1 MKPTDSGTSPEYQ
14 RFEDM
19 LKTVLSVTPEEMK
32 HRVEAEKKAN
42 GKKKKRAMTS
52 PASHASNV
60 PRNHR
65 D

>member
-1 MKPTDSGTSPEYQ
+1 MKSDTSPEYQ

-19 LKTVLSVTPEEMK
+19 LKTVLSVTPAEMK
-32 HRVEAEKKAN
+32 RRMEAEKKA
-42 GKKKKRAMTS
+42 KSKSKKRAKTS

>member
-1 MKPTDSGTSPEYQ
+1 MKSDSNISPEYQ

-19 LKTVLSVTPEEMK
+19 LKTVLSVTPAEMK
-32 HRVEAEKKAN
+32 LRMEAEKKAN
-42 GKKKKRAMTS
+42 RKNKKRAKTS
-52 PASHASNV
+52 PASRASNV